1 MNTND
6 EIDLKNLF
14 KVIWDGKIK
23 IFSISIISFLI
34 GYVYY
39 IQLPTNYSNQIVIS
53 KVGNY
58 ELFEYSSINKLMI
71 NLIGT
76 EPSAQVDT
84 SKKGESTP
92 LAQIVLDKYIEELKD
107 FEEYLFNIKKTTKAQ
122 KSIENLSTENQQ
134 IKLFKFINLLKIRE
148 KKINRDE
155 DIEEY
160 NLIFQWHD
168 PDEALKILGDTLI
181 MTSNTLKKKISNEL
195 AKNLE
200 LHKNINLAKDKKRL
214 DYLKEQSAIARE
226 LSIVDNQIE
235 NINLSPQSSLSLS
248 INTADIAYYLRG
260 YKAIDKEIVLIQN
273 RKYDYFKSLEQ
284 DLENF
289 KNKDFNFVNYNIYT
303 MESKLLKNKKII
315 LIISILAG
323 LIMSTIF
330 VLISNAFNQRNSD

>member
-53 KVGNY
+53 KVGDY
-58 ELFEYSSINKLMI
+58 EIFEYSSIKQMMS
-71 NLIGT
+71 NLIEAEVT
-76 EPSAQVDT
+76 KPSDL
-84 SKKGESTP
+84 SKEEQDS
-92 LAQIVLDKYIEELKD
+92 LAQIVLYKYIKELKD

-122 KSIENLSTENQQ
+122 KSLENLSTENQQ
-134 IKLFKFINLLKIRE
+134 IRLSKFINLIKISE

-168 PDEALKILGDTLI
+168 PNEALKILRDTLNK
-181 MTSNTLKKKISNEL
+181 TSNTLKKKIYSEL

-200 LHKNINLAKDKKRL
+200 LKKNIILAKDKKRL
-214 DYLKEQSAIARE
+214 NYLKEQSAIAQE
-226 LSIVDNQIE
+226 LGIVDNQIE

-260 YKAIDKEIVLIQN
+260 YKAIDKEIVLIEN
-273 RKYDYFKSLEQ
+273 RKYDYYKSLEQ

-289 KNKDFNFVNYNIYT
+289 KKEDIKLVYYNIYT
-303 MESKLLKNKKII
+303 MESKLLKNKKSV

-323 LIMSTIF
+323 LIASTIF
-330 VLISNAFNQRNSD
+330 VLISSTFNQRNSH

>member
-1 MNTND
+1 MNAND

-39 IQLPTNYSNQIVIS
+39 IWLPTNYSNQIVIS

-76 EPSAQVDT
+76 EASAQVDT
-84 SKKGESTP
+84 PKKGESTP

-107 FEEYLFNIKKTTKAQ
+107 FEEYLFNIKKTTNQ

-148 KKINRDE
+148 KINRDE

-168 PDEALKILGDTLI
+168 PDEALKIL
-181 MTSNTLKKKISNEL
+181 
-195 AKNLE
+195 
-200 LHKNINLAKDKKRL
+200 
-214 DYLKEQSAIARE
+214 
-226 LSIVDNQIE
+226 
-235 NINLSPQSSLSLS
+235 
-248 INTADIAYYLRG
+248 
-260 YKAIDKEIVLIQN
+260 EIL
-273 RKYDYFKSLEQ
+273 
-284 DLENF
+284 
-289 KNKDFNFVNYNIYT
+289 
-303 MESKLLKNKKII
+303 
-315 LIISILAG
+315 
-323 LIMSTIF
+323 
-330 VLISNAFNQRNSD
+330 

>member
-53 KVGNY
+53 KVGDY
-58 ELFEYSSINKLMI
+58 EIFEYSSIKQMMS
-71 NLIGT
+71 NLIEAEVT
-76 EPSAQVDT
+76 KPSDL
-84 SKKGESTP
+84 SKEERVS
-92 LAQIVLDKYIEELKD
+92 LAQIVLYKYIKELKD

-122 KSIENLSTENQQ
+122 KSLENLSTENQQ
-134 IKLFKFINLLKIRE
+134 IRLSKFINLIKISE

-168 PDEALKILGDTLI
+168 PNEALKILRDTLNK
-181 MTSNTLKKKISNEL
+181 TSNTLKKKIYSEL

-200 LHKNINLAKDKKRL
+200 LKKNIILAKDKKRL
-214 DYLKEQSAIARE
+214 NYLKEQSAIAQE
-226 LSIVDNQIE
+226 LGIVDNQIE

-260 YKAIDKEIVLIQN
+260 YKAIDKEIVLIEN
-273 RKYDYFKSLEQ
+273 RKYDYYKSLEQ

-289 KNKDFNFVNYNIYT
+289 KKKDIKLVYYNIYT
-303 MESKLLKNKKII
+303 MESKLLKNKKSV

-323 LIMSTIF
+323 LIASTIF
-330 VLISNAFNQRNSD
+330 VLISSTFNQRNSH